1 MVCLIKLYIMA
12 TLKTFQPSV
21 FTALQYDE
29 VTLNKSKVTLR
40 HRDIHFILADKALS
54 DVDPNQVK
62 EFINPLNSAPSNLD
76 ANFDDEQLSAFCQ
89 SRYIQEPS
97 DIDNYV
103 SSLKQFTEN
112 LSQYAKNLRRS
123 SECASSSVSS
133 SSVSDNP
140 KKTEE
145 DPKTND

>member
-1 MVCLIKLYIMA
+1 MA

-29 VTLNKSKVTLR
+29 VSLNKSKVTLR

-76 ANFDDEQLSAFCQ
+76 ANFDDEQLAAFCQ

-103 SSLKQFTEN
+103 SSLKQFTDN
-112 LSQYAKNLRRS
+112 LSDYAKNLRRS
-123 SECASSSVSS
+123 SQRSSPTVSPASVSR
-133 SSVSDNP
+133 VP
-140 KKTEE
+140 QKVKE
-145 DPKTND
+145 DTPAND

>member
-1 MVCLIKLYIMA
+1 MA

-21 FTALQYDE
+21 FTALQYDF

-76 ANFDDEQLSAFCQ
+76 ANFDDEQLAAFCQ

-103 SSLKQFTEN
+103 SSLKHFTDN
-112 LSQYAKNLRRS
+112 LSDYAKNLRRS
-123 SECASSSVSS
+123 GERSSSSVSS
-133 SSVSDNP
+133 AEVPGDP
-140 KKTEE
+140 QKTEGE
-145 DPKTND
+145 AKTNV

>member
-1 MVCLIKLYIMA
+1 MA
-12 TLKTFQPSV
+12 ILKTFQPSV
-21 FTALQYDE
+21 FTALQYDK

-40 HRDIHFILADKALS
+40 HRDIHFILADKVLS

-62 EFINPLNSAPSNLD
+62 EFIDPLNSAPSNLD

-103 SSLKQFTEN
+103 SSLKQFTDN
-112 LSQYAKNLRRS
+112 LSDYAKNLRRN
-123 SECASSSVSS
+123 SECAPSSVSS
-133 SSVSDNP
+133 VKVPGDSE
-140 KKTEE
+140 KTTENTS
-145 DPKTND
+145 TND

>member
-1 MVCLIKLYIMA
+1 MA
-12 TLKTFQPSV
+12 VLKTFQPSV
-21 FTALQYDE
+21 FTALQYDD

-62 EFINPLNSAPSNLD
+62 EFINPLNSAPENLD
-76 ANFDDEQLSAFCQ
+76 ANFDDEQLAAFCQ

-103 SSLKQFTEN
+103 SSLKEFTDN
-112 LSQYAKNLRRS
+112 LSNYAKNLRRS
-123 SECASSSVSS
+123 SERPTSTVPPAEVSS
-133 SSVSDNP
+133 DS
-140 KKTEE
+140 KKTEK
-145 DPKTND
+145 DTAAND

>member
-1 MVCLIKLYIMA
+1 MA

-21 FTALQYDE
+21 FTALQYDK

-76 ANFDDEQLSAFCQ
+76 ANFDDDQLAAFCQ

-103 SSLKQFTEN
+103 SSLKQFTDN
-112 LSQYAKNLRRS
+112 LSDYAKNLRRS
-123 SECASSSVSS
+123 GERASSSVSS
-133 SSVSDNP
+133 AEVLGDS
-140 KKTEE
+140 KKTKE
-145 DPKTND
+145 DTSSND

>member
-1 MVCLIKLYIMA
+1 MA

-21 FTALQYDE
+21 FTALQYDD

-54 DVDPNQVK
+54 DVDSNQVK
-62 EFINPLNSAPSNLD
+62 EFLNPLNSAPSNLD

-103 SSLKQFTEN
+103 SSLKEFTDN
-112 LSQYAKNLRRS
+112 LSNYAKNLRRS
-123 SECASSSVSS
+123 SEYSSPTVSPASVSG
-133 SSVSDNP
+133 DP
-140 KKTEE
+140 QKTEGNTE
-145 DPKTND
+145 TND

>member
-1 MVCLIKLYIMA
+1 MS

-40 HRDIHFILADKALS
+40 HRDIHFILADKVLS

-62 EFINPLNSAPSNLD
+62 EFIDPLNSAPSNLD
-76 ANFDDEQLSAFCQ
+76 ANFDDEQLAAFCQ

-103 SSLKQFTEN
+103 SSLKEFTDN
-112 LSQYAKNLRRS
+112 LSNYAKNLRRS
-123 SECASSSVSS
+123 SECSS
-133 SSVSDNP
+133 SSVSPASVLGDS
-140 KKTEE
+140 KKTKE
-145 DPKTND
+145 DTTTND

>member
-1 MVCLIKLYIMA
+1 MA

-21 FTALQYDE
+21 FTALQYDI

-76 ANFDDEQLSAFCQ
+76 ANFDDEQLAAFCQ

-97 DIDNYV
+97 DIANYV
-103 SSLKQFTEN
+103 SSLKQFTDN
-112 LSQYAKNLRRS
+112 LSDYAKNLRRN
-123 SECASSSVSS
+123 SECSSPFVSS
-133 SSVSDNP
+133 AEVSGDS
-140 KKTEE
+140 KKAKE
-145 DPKTND
+145 DTSAND

>member
-1 MVCLIKLYIMA
+1 MA
-12 TLKTFQPSV
+12 ILKAFQPSV
-21 FTALQYDE
+21 FTALQYDK

-76 ANFDDEQLSAFCQ
+76 ANFDDEQLAAFCQ

-103 SSLKQFTEN
+103 SSLKQFTDN
-112 LSQYAKNLRRS
+112 LSDYAKNLRRDS
-123 SECASSSVSS
+123 KRAPSSVSS
-133 SSVSDNP
+133 VEVPSDSE
-140 KKTEE
+140 KTTEGTS
-145 DPKTND
+145 TND

>member
-1 MVCLIKLYIMA
+1 MA
-12 TLKTFQPSV
+12 ILKTFQPSV
-21 FTALQYDE
+21 FTALLYDK

-62 EFINPLNSAPSNLD
+62 EFIDPLNSAPSNLD
-76 ANFDDEQLSAFCQ
+76 ANFDDEQLAAFCQ

-103 SSLKQFTEN
+103 SSLKQFTDN
-112 LSQYAKNLRRS
+112 LSEYAKNLRRS
-123 SECASSSVSS
+123 SERSSSSVSS
-133 SSVSDNP
+133 VEVPGDSE
-140 KKTEE
+140 KTKEGTS
-145 DPKTND
+145 TND

>member
-1 MVCLIKLYIMA
+1 MA
-12 TLKTFQPSV
+12 TLKIFQPSV
-21 FTALQYDE
+21 FTALQYDK

-54 DVDPNQVK
+54 DVDPNKVK

-76 ANFDDEQLSAFCQ
+76 ANFDDEQLAAFCQ

-103 SSLKQFTEN
+103 SSLKQFTDN
-112 LSQYAKNLRRS
+112 LSDYAKNLRRS
-123 SECASSSVSS
+123 SERSPSAVPPVEVPGDS
-133 SSVSDNP
+133 
-140 KKTEE
+140 KKTKE
-145 DPKTND
+145 DTSTND

>member
-1 MVCLIKLYIMA
+1 MIMA
-12 TLKTFQPSV
+12 IFKTFQPSV
-21 FTALQYDE
+21 FTALQYDK

-62 EFINPLNSAPSNLD
+62 EFIDPLNSAPSNLD
-76 ANFDDEQLSAFCQ
+76 ANFDDDQLAAFCQ

-103 SSLKQFTEN
+103 SSLKQFTDN
-112 LSQYAKNLRRS
+112 LSDYAKNLRRDREDS
-123 SECASSSVSS
+123 SASVSS
-133 SSVSDNP
+133 SSFSGDS
-140 KKTEE
+140 KKTKE
-145 DPKTND
+145 DTTADN

>member
-1 MVCLIKLYIMA
+1 MA

-40 HRDIHFILADKALS
+40 HRDIHFILADKVLS
-54 DVDPNQVK
+54 DVDPNKVK
-62 EFINPLNSAPSNLD
+62 EFIDPLNSAPSNLD
-76 ANFDDEQLSAFCQ
+76 ASFDDEQLSAFCQ

-103 SSLKQFTEN
+103 NSLKQFTDS
-112 LSQYAKNLRRS
+112 LSDYAKNLRRNGEHS
-123 SECASSSVSS
+123 SSSVSS

-140 KKTEE
+140 EKTER
-145 DPKTND
+145 DSKTND

>member
-1 MVCLIKLYIMA
+1 MP

-21 FTALQYDE
+21 FTALQYDT

-40 HRDIHFILADKALS
+40 HRDIHFILSDKALS
-54 DVDPNQVK
+54 DVDSNQVK

-76 ANFDDEQLSAFCQ
+76 SNFDDEQLSAFCQ

-103 SSLKQFTEN
+103 SSLKDFTDK
-112 LSQYAKNLRRS
+112 LSKYAKTLRRS
-123 SECASSSVSS
+123 SKHSSPSVSPTEVPGDS
-133 SSVSDNP
+133 
-140 KKTEE
+140 KKTKE
-145 DPKTND
+145 DTPADN

>member
-1 MVCLIKLYIMA
+1 MA
-12 TLKTFQPSV
+12 VLKTFQPSV

-29 VTLNKSKVTLR
+29 VNLNKSKVTLR

-62 EFINPLNSAPSNLD
+62 EFINPLNSAPENLD

-103 SSLKQFTEN
+103 SSLKEFTDN
-112 LSQYAKNLRRS
+112 LSTYAKNLRRS
-123 SECASSSVSS
+123 REHSSASVSS
-133 SSVSDNP
+133 ASVSDNV
-140 KKTEE
+140 KKAKE
-145 DPKTND
+145 DTPADN

>member
-1 MVCLIKLYIMA
+1 MA

-21 FTALQYDE
+21 FTALQYDK

-40 HRDIHFILADKALS
+40 HRDIHFILADKVLS

-103 SSLKQFTEN
+103 TSLKHFTDN
-112 LSQYAKNLRRS
+112 LSDYAKNLRRS
-123 SECASSSVSS
+123 GERASSSVPPVEVPGDS
-133 SSVSDNP
+133 
-140 KKTEE
+140 KKTEKE
-145 DPKTND
+145 PSAND

>member
-1 MVCLIKLYIMA
+1 MA

-21 FTALQYDE
+21 FTALQYDM

-54 DVDPNQVK
+54 DIDPNKVK
-62 EFINPLNSAPSNLD
+62 EFISPLNIAPENLD
-76 ANFDDEQLSAFCQ
+76 ANFDDEQLSAFCR

-103 SSLKQFTEN
+103 SSLKNFTDN
-112 LSQYAKNLRRS
+112 LSSYAKNLRRS
-123 SECASSSVSS
+123 GERPTPSLPPVEVPGDS
-133 SSVSDNP
+133 
-140 KKTEE
+140 KKTKEVTS
-145 DPKTND
+145 TND

>member
-1 MVCLIKLYIMA
+1 MA

-21 FTALQYDE
+21 FTALQYDT

-54 DVDPNQVK
+54 DVDPNKVK
-62 EFINPLNSAPSNLD
+62 EFISPLNIAPENLD
-76 ANFDDEQLSAFCQ
+76 ANFDDEQLAAFCQ

-103 SSLKQFTEN
+103 SSLKQFTDN
-112 LSQYAKNLRRS
+112 LSDYAKNLRRS
-123 SECASSSVSS
+123 SERSSSTVPPAEIPGDS
-133 SSVSDNP
+133 
-140 KKTEE
+140 KKTEK
-145 DPKTND
+145 DTSAND

>member
-1 MVCLIKLYIMA
+1 MA

-21 FTALQYDE
+21 FTALQYDK

-76 ANFDDEQLSAFCQ
+76 ANFDDEQLAAFCQ

-103 SSLKQFTEN
+103 SSLKQFTDN
-112 LSQYAKNLRRS
+112 LSDYAKNLRRS
-123 SECASSSVSS
+123 SQRSKAAVSSASVSS
-133 SSVSDNP
+133 DSQ
-140 KKTEE
+140 KTEGE
-145 DPKTND
+145 SKTND

>member
-1 MVCLIKLYIMA
+1 MA
-12 TLKTFQPSV
+12 VLKTFQPSV

-29 VTLNKSKVTLR
+29 VNLNNSKVSLR

-62 EFINPLNSAPSNLD
+62 EFINPLNSAPENLD
-76 ANFDDEQLSAFCQ
+76 ANFDDEQLSAFCR

-103 SSLKQFTEN
+103 KSLNNFTES
-112 LSQYAKNLRRS
+112 LSDYAKNLRRS
-123 SECASSSVSS
+123 REHSSASVSS
-133 SSVSDNP
+133 ASLSDNS
-140 KKTEE
+140 KKTEK
-145 DPKTND
+145 DTATND

>member
-1 MVCLIKLYIMA
+1 MA

-21 FTALQYDE
+21 FTALQYDK

-103 SSLKQFTEN
+103 TSLKHFTDN
-112 LSQYAKNLRRS
+112 LSDYAKNLRRS
-123 SECASSSVSS
+123 RQRSSASVSS
-133 SSVSDNP
+133 ASVPSDP